1 MDKNLQKYMA
11 FVMTVKH
18 NSFTRAAEILNYSQ
32 SGISRMINDL
42 EKEWGLI
49 LFERNKGGLRLT
61 DYGAKLL
68 PYAEAICNEY
78 EKLRIHTDELNGL
91 QTGLIRIGCFPSAA
105 AKLVPHI
112 LKAFRQDYPAIDY
125 ELIISEY
132 AEIEEGIATGR
143 IDCGF
148 LKLPTKSEFETI
160 FIQRDELKVVLPKNH
175 PLADCEKFPPTALAD
190 ETFILLEKEGE
201 LEITEFFNRLNIHP
215 KIKLTT
221 YDESIILSMVENGL
235 GISILPQMLL
245 DRNPYDI
252 EIKELDMLAHRDI
265 GLALRSQKNASPTVK
280 RFLDYLKHK

>member
-49 LFERNKGGLRLT
+49 LFERNKGRFRLT

-105 AKLVPHI
+105 ANLIPHI
-112 LKAFRQDYPAIDY
+112 LKAFRKDYPAIDY
-125 ELIISEY
+125 ELFISEY
-132 AEIEEGIATGR
+132 AEIEEKYEDGIIRLTINSENNSVLIGKNGKTLQSMNELVR
-143 IDCGF
+143 IA
-148 LKLPTKSEFETI
+148 L
-160 FIQRDELKVVLPKNH
+160 NN
-175 PLADCEKFPPTALAD
+175 KFAKR
-190 ETFILLEKEGE
+190 FRILLDINEYKNEKYGKLIRIAKRIAKEVQQTHIKVDLDPMPSDERRIIHNTLSRYNNIKTESEGSG
-201 LEITEFFNRLNIHP
+201 NKRH
-215 KIKLTT
+215 
-221 YDESIILSMVENGL
+221 
-235 GISILPQMLL
+235 ISIS
-245 DRNPYDI
+245 YV
-252 EIKELDMLAHRDI
+252 E
-265 GLALRSQKNASPTVK
+265 
-280 RFLDYLKHK
+280 